1 MNIGIIVDNEFND
14 DIRVLKEV
22 EILKEAGY
30 GIFVL
35 CYGFNRKKYAEI
47 EGIQIERI
55 EIKQKIKDTLFFFFN
70 RIPIYEFLWERRI
83 YKFIEK
89 YSIDI
94 LHAHDLY
101 LSKAAFRGSGLSKRD
116 CPVILDLH
124 ENYPAVI
131 QDYNWTRGFIRHLLS
146 APQKWKKKE
155 GNYLNYA
162 SKIVVLS
169 NHYKESLLQKY
180 SFLNS
185 LDIVAFPNVID
196 FKRFKNFKTSPIAKR
211 NKNVTLFYFGAIA
224 ERRGIFF
231 AIEALRNVLKNGTEV
246 HLLIIGPVDKADK
259 EKFFTVINQQDVKSY
274 IKYIPWI
281 PLSELVSFLI
291 NNVDIC
297 LAPFV
302 KNPQHESGV
311 ANKIYQY
318 MFGGKPIIASDCLP
332 QKELIKSADCGLV
345 YADRDEFEAHIISLT
360 RQPELRKKMGENGRN
375 ALFKRYNNQEFSNVL
390 VDLYKSVKTSTA
402 KKDNMKV
409 FSSHNKKHLNG

>member
-1 MNIGIIVDNEFND
+1 MH
-14 DIRVLKEV
+14 
-22 EILKEAGY
+22 
-30 GIFVL
+30 
-35 CYGFNRKKYAEI
+35 
-47 EGIQIERI
+47 
-55 EIKQKIKDTLFFFFN
+55 IKA
-70 RIPIYEFLWERRI
+70 R
-83 YKFIEK
+83 
-89 YSIDI
+89 
-94 LHAHDLY
+94 
-101 LSKAAFRGSGLSKRD
+101 
-116 CPVILDLH
+116 
-124 ENYPAVI
+124 
-131 QDYNWTRGFIRHLLS
+131 TRGFIRHLLS
-146 APQKWKKKE
+146 APQKWEKKE
-155 GNYLNYA
+155 GKYLNYA

-169 NHYKESLLQKY
+169 NHYKKSLLQKY

-185 LDIVAFPNVID
+185 KDIVAFPNVID
-196 FKRFKNFKTSPIAKR
+196 FKRFENFKTSPIVKR

-224 ERRGIFF
+224 ERRGIFV
-231 AIEALRNVLKNGTEV
+231 AIEALRNVLKNGIEV

-259 EKFFTVINQQDVKSY
+259 EKFFTVINQQDVKSH
-274 IKYIPWI
+274 IQYIPWI

-375 ALFKRYNNQEFSNVL
+375 ALFKKYNNQEFSNVL
-390 VDLYKSVKTSTA
+390 VDLYKSVKTSAA
-402 KKDNMKV
+402 KKDNKKV
-409 FSSHNKKHLNG
+409 FSAHNKKQFNG